1 LPSHFEGR
9 RVAEGGRA
17 RQVFRA
23 REVTEGKKERQHKT
37 SHTWER
43 GEKKR
48 KKKEKEKEVG
58 QPFSKSAGLHISE
71 RKKKSE

>member
-43 GEKKR
+43 GGKKRKKEKKR
-48 KKKEKEKEVG
+48 KRRRAALFKECRPSHFREKEKE
-58 QPFSKSAGLHISE
+58 
-71 RKKKSE
+71 